1 MSASEQIVCLLVCL
15 YEIFVSFAFGRS
27 GGVTL
32 LLTGVLMQGSCFCC
46 FGPEMNQFE
55 IELPVNSSGLG
66 GSQKLLLLA
75 KMDQFEIEL
84 PVNSSGLGVP
94 KTVDFS

>member
-1 MSASEQIVCLLVCL
+1 MLLREALFTLVSASDCKVCVSVCLSVCV

-32 LLTGVLMQGSCFCC
+32 LLTGVLTQGSSFCC

-66 GSQKLLLLA
+66 
-75 KMDQFEIEL
+75 
-84 PVNSSGLGVP
+84 VP
-94 KTVDFS
+94 KTVVFSQNGPV